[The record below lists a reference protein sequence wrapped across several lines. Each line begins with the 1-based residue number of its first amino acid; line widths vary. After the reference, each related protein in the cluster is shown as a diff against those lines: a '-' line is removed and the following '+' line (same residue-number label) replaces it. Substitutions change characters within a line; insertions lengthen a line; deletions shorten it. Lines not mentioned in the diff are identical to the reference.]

1 MEDKEEVHP
10 VVKLLLARMESHPE
24 EFSGYISRDDMLE
37 VPEGS
42 NRWGVVLDTV
52 DEFGSD
58 ADKAALAPAMRSIQ
72 LEEAH
77 KRMMDELLHGES
89 RRAEARRKEEEWHK
103 QLVQSKYT
111 QLAQAMAGSQSL
123 PSAYQNALGTPQPG
137 QTLPINNGGT
147 DTTPCWVPCAGW

>member
-58 ADKAALAPAMRSIQ
+58 ADKAALAPAMRNIQ

-77 KRMMDELLHGES
+77 KWMMDELLHGES
-89 RRAEARRKEEEWHK
+89 RRAEAKRKEEEWHK
-103 QLVQSKYT
+103 QL
-111 QLAQAMAGSQSL
+111 AQATAGSQSL
-123 PSAYQNALGTPQPG
+123 PSAYRNAFGTPQPG

-147 DTTPCWVPCAGW
+147 DTTLLGSLRRMVKI